1 MLVKALVLLPVI
13 LISCQPQTAV
23 LVEAQHVLVE
33 AQHVLVEAQHVLVV
47 AQCRG
52 CSLKMHSPEF
62 VVIRFQFSSID
73 FV

>member
-1 MLVKALVLLPVI
+1 M
-13 LISCQPQTAV
+13 
-23 LVEAQHVLVE
+23 LVEAQHVLVV

-47 AQCRG
+47 AQRKG

-62 VVIRFQFSSID
+62 FVIRFQFSSID